1 MIPVNGDISEGGELL
16 RLSALGPPE
25 EMAMVGAMA
34 QTLTPKFDP
43 NRTLHCLETAL
54 TWPAVVQCAYQ
65 FGAWWRPSPA
75 LNAWSQAEGL
85 KRMAPPELEYPAPA
99 GLVPYG
105 HQLDGAQL
113 IKATGKVLI
122 TDEPGTGKTITALL
136 GLSELLVSHWKGL
149 GPNPEPILII
159 APASVVDPWVEAV
172 RRWTPHWKVTAYRGP
187 ARQRKLGHYDVYV
200 TSYGIL
206 RQDAPTGR
214 RGPLNRL
221 SPQSVVI
228 DECHYIKNPS
238 TKQSQAAVRV
248 ARDAPFVI
256 PMSGTP
262 ITHHTGDLTPTL
274 EAMDADA
281 WPSGERFK
289 DRYLLTIGDPD
300 GYTSKVIGLAPHTE
314 PEFRACLE
322 GQLRRVAKADVLDL
336 PPKVY
341 SARYVEMP
349 NTWRKA
355 YDEFEENMLA
365 ALPMGTVPG
374 LDGDWEAEGGPT
386 QELAVMDVF
395 SVLAHLKSLACA
407 PADVRYETRLVLDE
421 NEYSPTFGQEIEKTS
436 VHLDLKH
443 PSWKVH
449 ELLNVLQER
458 PAQSVLV
465 FAPSRQLIMLAGES
479 AAKDGRRVGYI
490 VGGQSARQ
498 RTAVVDA
505 FQAGELDTVCA
516 TTGAGGVG
524 LTLTAASTVVFL
536 QRPLSLP
543 ESMQAEDRA
552 HRIGQTAESVEYI
565 DVITKDTIDTRI
577 RDILRGHA
585 GQLAELVRDP
595 RIVAELLGGK
605 TIARSETA
613 A

>member
-1 MIPVNGDISEGGELL
+1 MVAAMI
-16 RLSALGPPE
+16 
-25 EMAMVGAMA
+25 
-34 QTLTPKFDP
+34 QTLTPHFET
-43 NRTLHCLETAL
+43 NRDLHCLETAL
-54 TWPAVVQCAYQ
+54 TWPAVVQCAFQ
-65 FGAWWRPSPA
+65 FGDWWRPSA
-75 LNAWSQAEGL
+75 RLTEWVTAEGM
-85 KRMAPPELEYPAPA
+85 KRMAPPALEYPAPD
-99 GLVPYG
+99 GLTPYA
-105 HQLDGAQL
+105 HQLTGAAL
-113 IKATGKVLI
+113 IKATGRVLI

-136 GLSELLVSHWKGL
+136 GLSELLVGNL
-149 GPNPEPILII
+149 LRGEQAPEPILII

-172 RRWTPHWKVTAYRGP
+172 RRWAPHWRVTAYRGGTRERP
-187 ARQRKLGHYDVYV
+187 RTLKLGHYDVYV

-221 SPQSVVI
+221 APKAVVI
-228 DECHYIKNPS
+228 DECHYIKNPG

-248 ARDAPFVI
+248 ARDAPYVI
-256 PMSGTP
+256 GMSGTP
-262 ITHHTGDLTPTL
+262 ITHHTGDLTPML
-274 EAMDADA
+274 EAMDAAA

-289 DRYLLTIGDPD
+289 QRYLLTVGDEG
-300 GYTSKVIGLAPHTE
+300 GYTSRVIGLAPHTE

-341 SARYVEMP
+341 SVRYVEMP

-355 YDEFEENMLA
+355 YDEFEDKMFAE
-365 ALPMGTVPG
+365 LPRGAVAG
-374 LDGDWEAEGGPT
+374 LDTDADWEGDT

-407 PADVRYETRLVLDE
+407 PADVRYETR
-421 NEYSPTFGQEIEKTS
+421 TEIDQRPGSLTWGEEVEKTS

-443 PSWKVH
+443 PSWKVN
-449 ELLNVLQER
+449 ELLQVLEER
-458 PAQSVLV
+458 PLQQVLV
-465 FAPSRQLIMLAGES
+465 FAPSRQLIMLAGQS
-479 AAKDGRRVGYI
+479 AERAGRRVGYI
-490 VGGQSARQ
+490 VGGQTARQ

-505 FQAGELDTVCA
+505 FQAGELDCVLA

-543 ESMQAEDRA
+543 ESIQAEDRA
-552 HRIGQTAESVEYI
+552 HRIGQVAESVEYI
-565 DVITKDTIDTRI
+565 DIITKNTIDTRI

-595 RIVAELLGGK
+595 RIVAELMGGRR
-605 TIARSETA
+605 IQRGETA

>member
-1 MIPVNGDISEGGELL
+1 MA
-16 RLSALGPPE
+16 AL
-25 EMAMVGAMA
+25 V
-34 QTLTPKFDP
+34 QSLTPHFTP
-43 NRTLHCLETAL
+43 GPGYLETAL
-54 TWPAVVQCAYQ
+54 TWPAVVQCSFA
-65 FGAWWRPSPA
+65 FGDNWQPSPA
-75 LNAWSQAEGL
+75 LSEWVNAEGL
-85 KRMAPPELEYPAPA
+85 KRMLPPEAAYPVPD
-99 GLVPYG
+99 GLTPYA
-105 HQLDGAQL
+105 HQLDGARL
-113 IKATGKVLI
+113 IKATGRVLL
-122 TDEPGTGKTITALL
+122 TDDPGTGKTITALL
-136 GLSELLVSHWKGL
+136 GLSELLVDAML
-149 GPNPEPILII
+149 GQGATPEPVLIVC
-159 APASVVDPWVEAV
+159 PASVVDPWVEAV
-172 RRWTPHWKVTAYRGP
+172 RRWTPHWSVTPYRGP
-187 ARQRKLGHYDVYV
+187 NRTNKLGSFDVYV

-221 SPQSVVI
+221 APRSVVI

-248 ARDAPFVI
+248 ARDAPFVVG
-256 PMSGTP
+256 MSGTP
-262 ITHHTGDLTPTL
+262 ITHHTGDLTPML

-289 DRYLLTIGDPD
+289 QRYLLTVPGDYKD
-300 GYTSKVIGLAPHTE
+300 TVVGLAPHTE

-322 GQLRRVAKADVLDL
+322 GQMRRVAKADVLDL

-341 SARYVEMP
+341 SVRTVDMP
-349 NTWRKA
+349 NTWRKV

-365 ALPMGTVPG
+365 QLP
-374 LDGDWEAEGGPT
+374 DSD

-407 PADVRYETRLVLDE
+407 PADVRYETREVPDE
-421 NEYSPTFGQEIEKTS
+421 NPLSPTFGQMVEKTS

-449 ELLNVLQER
+449 ALLEVLEER
-458 PAQSVLV
+458 PLTPVLV

-479 AAKDGRRVGYI
+479 AERSGRRVGYI
-490 VGGQSARQ
+490 VGGQSAKQ

-505 FQAGELDTVCA
+505 FQAGQLDTVLA

-524 LTLTAASTVVFL
+524 LTLTAAQTVVFL
-536 QRPLSLP
+536 QRPLSLV
-543 ESMQAEDRA
+543 EATQAEDRA
-552 HRIGQTAESVEYI
+552 HRIGQTGSVEII
-565 DVITKDTIDTRI
+565 DIITNNTIDTRI

-595 RIVAELLGGK
+595 RIVAELLGG
-605 TIARSETA
+605 RNVVRRETA